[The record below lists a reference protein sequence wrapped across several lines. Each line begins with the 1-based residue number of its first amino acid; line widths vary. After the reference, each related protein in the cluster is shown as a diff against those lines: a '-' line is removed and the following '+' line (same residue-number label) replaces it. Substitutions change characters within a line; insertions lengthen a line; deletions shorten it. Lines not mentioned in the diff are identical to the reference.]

1 MFWVTMPALRNHGN
15 LETARETGFWETE
28 NGPKP
33 PSMNR
38 NYWDLPRGDLQA
50 GR

>member
-15 LETARETGFWETE
+15 LETARETGFSETE

-38 NYWDLPRGDLQA
+38 CQFNRSMQHHLV
-50 GR
+50 

>member
-33 PSMNR
+33 R